1 LDIRGLEIFLAVC
14 ETGGLT
20 TAARY
25 LDVTQ
30 AAISQHLTKLE
41 RDLGLRLVDRS
52 VRPPRPTSAGEFLRR
67 RARKLFGDIS
77 EIENGLQRYRDND
90 IPELKIGLIES
101 VAAALLPH
109 LVNRLTGKVGNLSIT
124 SGTTHP
130 MVPEMMRGE
139 IDMIIT
145 SEQAEGVD
153 GAELMPLLT
162 EPVVLC
168 LPRGLEAPSDWNDMA
183 ELASKLD
190 MVRYGR
196 KRRLGR
202 IVEHQFERFGIETHG
217 TLEFDSSFAVFDQ
230 VRNGLGW
237 TATTPLCMYCAGISA
252 DDVTIA
258 PFPTATPVRC
268 INLAWVPERGGAAAQ
283 MVAQACRDIFSEIV
297 IPELCKLS
305 GPVADRV
312 RIVA

>member
-1 LDIRGLEIFLAVC
+1 MDIRGLEIFLAVC

-20 TAARY
+20 TAARS

-30 AAISQHLTKLE
+30 AAVSQHLSKLE
-41 RDLGLRLVDRS
+41 RDLGLLLVDRS
-52 VRPPRPTSAGEFLRR
+52 VRPPRPTTAGEFLRR

-77 EIENGLQRYRDND
+77 DMEIGLQRYRDND

-109 LVNRLTGKVGNLSIT
+109 LVHRLAGKVGNLSIT

-130 MVPEMMRGE
+130 MVPELVRGE

-145 SEQAEGVD
+145 SEQADGFD

-168 LPRGLEAPSDWNDMA
+168 LPRGREAPRDWTDMA
-183 ELASKLD
+183 ELASSLD

-196 KRRLGR
+196 KRRVGR
-202 IVEHQFERFGIETHG
+202 IVEHQFERFGIDTHG
-217 TLEFDSSFAVFDQ
+217 SLEFDSSFAVFDQ
-230 VRNGLGW
+230 VRNGLAW
-237 TATTPLCMYCAGISA
+237 TATTPLCLYCAGISA
-252 DDVTIA
+252 EDVTIA
-258 PFPTATPVRC
+258 AFPTATPVRC
-268 INLAWVPERGGAAAQ
+268 INLAWMPERGGAAAKL
-283 MVAQACRDIFSEIV
+283 VAQACRDIFSEIV
-297 IPELCKLS
+297 IPELCKRA

-312 RIVA
+312 RIVL